1 MTATWL
7 TDAERLRD
15 HRPRSFLFLC
25 VANSARSQLAEGLA
39 RHLAPAGVKVASAG
53 SRPTTVRPEAVAVLA
68 ELGIDAS
75 AQTSTHV
82 DDVDPGTVDA
92 VITLCA
98 DEVCPVF
105 LGDALRIHWGL
116 PDPAVVRGDEARRLD
131 AFRAVRDVLLER
143 LSVVFA
149 P

>member
-1 MTATWL
+1 MSGSWQA
-7 TDAERLRD
+7 DAERL
-15 HRPRSFLFLC
+15 HALKPRSFLFLC
-25 VANSARSQLAEGLA
+25 VANSARSQLAEGVA
-39 RHLAPAGVKVASAG
+39 RRLAPPGVRVASAG
-53 SRPTTVRPEAVAVLA
+53 SRPTTVRPEAVTVLA

-82 DDVDPGTVDA
+82 DDVDPGTVDL

-98 DEVCPVF
+98 EEVCPVF

-116 PDPAVVRGDEARRLD
+116 PDPAAVHGDEARRLD